1 MWLLFGTCFLWLPG
15 FGTLIITDWMP
26 NDWHQLDTKLSLF
39 LVFLLPLI
47 NLQWF
52 CWFYKDSAVSVYI
65 WYWSAF
71 IKLQSISLVS
81 LLFYTICS
89 FEAHSYSLIFLLKLL
104 SHVSSVSKQ
113 PAAKTVCH
121 HKHYKAVISG
131 QHWKI
136 VLFLQADPT
145 SKNTSSQNSPL
156 WLWEEGCGMSAECFD
171 FSSPVHTGQIKA
183 RVCVYHGY
191 WTGWIHVLMSVYRD
205 TQTQSFSSLV

>member
-1 MWLLFGTCFLWLPG
+1 MHFLWLSKTCWGAYSFMWLLFGTCFPLLPG
-15 FGTLIITDWMP
+15 CRTSIIKDWMP
-26 NDWHQLDTKLSLF
+26 NDCCSSHQLETKLSLF

-47 NLQWF
+47 SLHWF
-52 CWFYKDSAVSVYI
+52 CWFYKDPAVSVYN

-71 IKLQSISLVS
+71 IKLQSVSLVS
-81 LLFYTICS
+81 LLFYTVCS
-89 FEAHSYSLIFLLKLL
+89 FEARSYSLIFLLKLL

-131 QHWKI
+131 QRWKI

-171 FSSPVHTGQIKA
+171 FSSSIHTGQIKA
-183 RVCVYHGY
+183 RVCVWVWEG
-191 WTGWIHVLMSVYRD
+191 
-205 TQTQSFSSLV
+205 